1 MSDVTM
7 AIGENIR
14 KARERKG
21 LRQEQVAEMAGIPL
35 STYKNYEHGKQ
46 PLTRRPDRAIA
57 RTLGVSADELVFEE
71 SERQVADELRALF
84 KRFEV
89 LPPDLK
95 NPSQSGTGAC

>member
-1 MSDVTM
+1 M

-46 PLTRRPDRAIA
+46 P
-57 RTLGVSADELVFEE
+57 
-71 SERQVADELRALF
+71 
-84 KRFEV
+84 
-89 LPPDLK
+89 PP
-95 NPSQSGTGAC
+95 G

>member
-1 MSDVTM
+1 MHDESAMSDVTM

-46 PLTRRPDRAIA
+46 PPPGDRIGAIA
-57 RTLGVSADELVFEE
+57 RTLGYQLMNLCSKRASAKLLTSYEPYSRGSKCFH
-71 SERQVADELRALF
+71 Q
-84 KRFEV
+84 
-89 LPPDLK
+89 
-95 NPSQSGTGAC
+95 T